1 MSSMTTPYPAEADLV
16 LEGERCQDD
25 VYRDCLARAEAGA
38 CTGQAGSDEPYAEA
52 RLALAECRQSC
63 QVLIL
68 HRSYQLSDFKGNVGE
83 QE

>member
-1 MSSMTTPYPAEADLV
+1 M
-16 LEGERCQDD
+16 LEDERCQDD

-68 HRSYQLSDFKGNVGE
+68 HRSHQLSDFKGNVEE